1 MSFDISTHAN
11 NTVTVIVAAL
21 TIALTVGIGLFIL
34 NVLNNVTSIQQAVDM
49 FSRNMGLFGGLV
61 TMLVV
66 GAIVLIAIAL
76 IKAFQSGLQIGAK

>member
-49 FSRNMGLFGGLV
+49 FSKNMGLFGGLV

-76 IKAFQSGLQIGAK
+76 IKAFQSGLQLGTK